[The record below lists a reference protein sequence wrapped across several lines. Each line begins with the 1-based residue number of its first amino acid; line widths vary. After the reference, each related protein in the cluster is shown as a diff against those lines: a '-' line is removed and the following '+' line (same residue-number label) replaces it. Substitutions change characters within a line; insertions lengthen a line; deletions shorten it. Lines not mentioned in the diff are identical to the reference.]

1 MSEAVPHTISSA
13 QFDTEPGAGS
23 FASCG
28 AASCTSASAIPTPV
42 VRFLPRERGEL
53 SMKHDQHI
61 AGKPAAGEKMSKRR
75 RRGGE
80 PGRLLL
86 IALVLPSPVQSQYS
100 AQWFHDQGVERLVA
114 GTDELEVPLRSL
126 QTAAR
131 LLSDLRPGE
140 QGRVQDRQLSD
151 LVQEAARQALLQ
163 RVARRVGASR
173 AVHVQLQDAAGP
185 VNVSWWLG
193 LDLRDVADEVCCFG
207 STQPLSGRDAATEAS
222 EQLVASSKCFELG
235 SLTHAVSGAE
245 SERGEGESSGSE
257 TACSSYVARA
267 LTRAEDEFRD
277 GIRGAGKG
285 KPLGV
290 PTTARPPRYMP
301 ADLEDDFLEEC
312 SAGLEYMYR
321 DDSYSGY
328 YQRYSRPYL
337 EVMARMVQRR
347 AGGTNYP
354 AVDALLYRLLT
365 PCQDCR
371 SSDPNFSGAR
381 GRVWER
387 MQGEA
392 VVVVGSVVPWYE
404 VMALQYGASHTLT
417 LEYNEVAH
425 DHPKMQVH
433 LCLLRAVVTGIS
445 RFRAA
450 VDRKQSFEAGH
461 DEHMRTRRRKPSRS
475 IGANL
480 PPTASVSRCGLCL
493 HSSSECFSKCTPHT
507 HTHTHTHA
515 HACALLREKHMCT
528 PKCMPGHRWA
538 CQSRRSNTTDL
549 DDTATLST
557 RVETCGP
564 WSNCVTS

>member
-1 MSEAVPHTISSA
+1 MS
-13 QFDTEPGAGS
+13 
-23 FASCG
+23 
-28 AASCTSASAIPTPV
+28 
-42 VRFLPRERGEL
+42 
-53 SMKHDQHI
+53 
-61 AGKPAAGEKMSKRR
+61 RR
-75 RRGGE
+75 RQGQGAPE
-80 PGRLLL
+80 RLLL
-86 IALVLPSPVQSQYS
+86 IALVLMRSCAEDSDRAAAASPVQSQYS
-100 AQWFHDQGVERLVA
+100 AQWFHDQGVERLVEFSAQWFHDQGVERLVA
-114 GTDELEVPLRSL
+114 GTDEHEVPLRSL
-126 QTAAR
+126 RTAAR

-140 QGRVQDRQLSD
+140 QDRVHDRQLFG
-151 LVQEAARQALLQ
+151 LVQEAAREVLLKL
-163 RVARRVGASR
+163 VAHRVGASR
-173 AVHVQLQDAAGP
+173 AVHLQLQDAAGP
-185 VNVSWWLG
+185 VNISWWLG
-193 LDLRDVADEVCCFG
+193 LDLRNVADEVCCFG
-207 STQPLSGRDAATEAS
+207 SAHHLSGRDAATEAS
-222 EQLVASSKCFELG
+222 EQLVATSKCFELG

-245 SERGEGESSGSE
+245 GGRGEGESSGSE
-257 TACSSYVARA
+257 TACSSYVERA

-277 GIRGAGKG
+277 GIRRAGKG
-285 KPLGV
+285 RPRGV

-337 EVMARMVQRR
+337 EAMARMVQRR

-404 VMALQYGASHTLT
+404 VMTLQYGASHTLT

-433 LCLLRAVVTGIS
+433 FCFFRAVVTRIS
-445 RFRAA
+445 CFRGA
-450 VDRKQSFEAGH
+450 VHKQQSFEAGH

-480 PPTASVSRCGLCL
+480 PPTASASRCGLCS
-493 HSSSECFSKCTPHT
+493 HSSSECFSECTHACA
-507 HTHTHTHA
+507 HA
-515 HACALLREKHMCT
+515 HAHTCACVRAVTEKHMRT
-528 PKCMPGHRWA
+528 PKCMPGHRWV

-549 DDTATLST
+549 ADTATLST

-564 WSNCVTS
+564 WSNCVRS